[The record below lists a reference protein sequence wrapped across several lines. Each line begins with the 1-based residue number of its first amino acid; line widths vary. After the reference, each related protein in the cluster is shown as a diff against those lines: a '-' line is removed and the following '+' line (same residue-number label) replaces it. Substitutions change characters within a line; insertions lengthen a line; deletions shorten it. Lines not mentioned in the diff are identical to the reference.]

1 MHIQFIH
8 VFPSSTKDGGPEG
21 VLHFVHSAANE
32 PPDCKKY
39 ILELLYIP
47 KNILGMYTQ
56 MQMLSIGVLIWML
69 ACILVQLELDLSFRV
84 KPTELCLF
92 LCYNICNSD

>member
-8 VFPSSTKDGGPEG
+8 VFPGSTKDGGPEG

-32 PPDCKKY
+32 TPDCRKY

-47 KNILGMYTQ
+47 KYILGMYTQ
-56 MQMLSIGVLIWML
+56 MQMLSIGVFIWVL

-84 KPTELCLF
+84 NRAMFVLMLQHM
-92 LCYNICNSD
+92 